1 MRVIGINA
9 SARRDGNTALLIG
22 KVFDELRQEGVDC
35 ELIQLAGKPVRGCQ
49 ACYGCFRNKDRRC
62 VIKDD
67 PIQECIDKMG
77 AADGIIL
84 GSPVYVADVSSEMK
98 ALIDRACLV
107 NRANG
112 SFLRR
117 KVGAA
122 VVAVRRGGATH
133 AFDTMNHFFTIS
145 EMVIVSSSYWN
156 FAFGR
161 EVGEVLNDDEG
172 LQTMKVLGENMAWLL
187 KKINGTGRKKE

>member
-1 MRVIGINA
+1 MKVIGING
-9 SARRDGNTALLIG
+9 SARKDGNTALLIG
-22 KVFDELRQEGVDC
+22 KVFDELKKEGIEC
-35 ELIQLAGKPVRGCQ
+35 EMLQLAGKTVRGCK
-49 ACYGCFRNKDRRC
+49 ACYGCYNNKDRRC

-67 PIQECIDKMG
+67 PVQECIDKM
-77 AADGIIL
+77 AQADGIIL

-117 KVGAA
+117 KVGAG
-122 VVAVRRGGATH
+122 VMAVRRGGAVH
-133 AFDTMNHFFTIS
+133 AFDTMNHFFSIS

-156 FAFGR
+156 FALGR
-161 EVGEVLNDDEG
+161 EVGDVLKDEEG

-187 KKINGTGRKKE
+187 KKIHN